1 MTGQDIDFT
10 KSGVSRFPN
19 RDLGVPRFKCEVGV
33 PLAQQKEFGH
43 NRFHPD
49 IPPLFECDPGDEVI
63 LETPGYDDYQLR
75 IRTTT
80 VNPISIS
87 PAPTRSPVR
96 SEYAARNPA
105 TCSSSSCWTSSR

>member
-1 MTGQDIDFT
+1 MTGRNNDFT
-10 KSGVSRFPN
+10 KSGVSRFPD

-33 PLAQQKEFGH
+33 PLAEQKELGH

-75 IRTTT
+75 DRDDDSDIHFDLTRTH
-80 VNPISIS
+80 PL
-87 PAPTRSPVR
+87 AG
-96 SEYAARNPA
+96 
-105 TCSSSSCWTSSR
+105 